1 MVLALTCNASE
12 ERMLRAE
19 ERDSVY
25 SLDSEGKIIILR
37 LDRLMFACGA
47 GGGGAPPAGGRT
59 AGSGSRAG

>member
-25 SLDSEGKIIILR
+25 SLDSEGKIIIQR
-37 LDRLMFACGA
+37 F
-47 GGGGAPPAGGRT
+47 
-59 AGSGSRAG
+59 

>member
-1 MVLALTCNASE
+1 
-12 ERMLRAE
+12 MLSAE

-25 SLDSEGKIIILR
+25 SLDSEVKLFLR

-47 GGGGAPPAGGRT
+47 GGGGARPAGGRT